1 MLASVIRNALLVMT
15 PFIEKAGVILDV
27 RIADERV
34 LGSQGKLEQ
43 VFVNLLSNAVD
54 VLRGRNDARIE
65 ISARAKGGEVIV
77 QVRDNGPGI
86 SDAQLKNIFEPFF
99 TTKPSGQGLGLGLAI
114 TRFIVDAVGG
124 KITCANLPE
133 GGLVFTLHLRQ
144 ANIDS

>member
-1 MLASVIRNALLVMT
+1 MPEGI
-15 PFIEKAGVILDV
+15 
-27 RIADERV
+27 
-34 LGSQGKLEQ
+34 
-43 VFVNLLSNAVD
+43 
-54 VLRGRNDARIE
+54 RIE
-65 ISARAKGGEVIV
+65 FS
-77 QVRDNGPGI
+77 DNGPGI
-86 SDAQLKNIFEPFF
+86 QPASLPHVFEPFF